1 VLEDSAT
8 SRAREKSQKANKARD
23 HSEGYSMSMA
33 TLLERLSRTTQEKNQ
48 NAQDRFLQL
57 VRKAAQGEEFDIE
70 EAADI
75 LEAANRTHEQLE
87 EAVEVQ
93 QERIGLA
100 AQLKHKKTLEIQLPK
115 LESVERLAGEHYGRV
130 VSEASDRLN
139 AAKKAKRDVELELL
153 GLTQIEVR
161 LRDSCLD
168 QSLLARER
176 ELMATRMALHQQR
189 RPLSEDLDR
198 AKNAVHSHASSVEAL
213 RTKIERAKN
222 DQLARQ
228 SYKRDL
234 PQFEQALRQS
244 QSVLDQL
251 TQAIEDIDEQLQ
263 PIDRELA
270 TIREKK
276 LLV

>member
-1 VLEDSAT
+1 
-8 SRAREKSQKANKARD
+8 
-23 HSEGYSMSMA
+23 MSMA
-33 TLLERLSRTTQEKNQ
+33 TLLERLSRTTREKKQ

-57 VRKAAQGEEFDIE
+57 VRKAAKGEEFDID
-70 EAADI
+70 EAAEI

-87 EAVEVQ
+87 DAVDVQ

-100 AQLKHKKTLEIQLPK
+100 AQLKHKKTLESQMPK
-115 LESVERLAGEHYGRV
+115 LESAERQASEHYARV
-130 VSEASDRLN
+130 VSEASERLN

-153 GLTQIEVR
+153 GLTQIEGR

-168 QSLLARER
+168 ASLLAREA
-176 ELMATRMALHQQR
+176 ELNMQR
-189 RPLSEDLDR
+189 VELVQKKRPLTEDSER
-198 AKNAVHSHASSVEAL
+198 AKNMVQSHQSSVDAL
-213 RTKIERAKN
+213 RIKIERAKN

-234 PQFEQALRQS
+234 PQFEQALEQH
-244 QSVLDQL
+244 QHVVDQL

-270 TIREKK
+270 TIRLKK
-276 LLV
+276 LEV

>member
-1 VLEDSAT
+1 
-8 SRAREKSQKANKARD
+8 
-23 HSEGYSMSMA
+23 MSMA
-33 TLLERLSRTTQEKNQ
+33 TLLERLSRTTREKKQ

-57 VRKAAQGEEFDIE
+57 VRKAAKGEEFDIE
-70 EAADI
+70 EASDI
-75 LEAANRTHEQLE
+75 LEAADKTHEQLE
-87 EAVEVQ
+87 DAIEVQ
-93 QERIGLA
+93 TDRILLA
-100 AQLKHKKTLEIQLPK
+100 AQLRHKKTLEKQVPK
-115 LESVERLAGEHYGRV
+115 LQQAERIASENYQRI
-130 VSEASDRLN
+130 VSEAATKLN
-139 AAKKAKRDVELELL
+139 AAQKAKRGVELELL

-213 RTKIERAKN
+213 RIKIERAKN

-251 TQAIEDIDEQLQ
+251 TLAIEDIDEQLQ

-270 TIREKK
+270 SIREKK